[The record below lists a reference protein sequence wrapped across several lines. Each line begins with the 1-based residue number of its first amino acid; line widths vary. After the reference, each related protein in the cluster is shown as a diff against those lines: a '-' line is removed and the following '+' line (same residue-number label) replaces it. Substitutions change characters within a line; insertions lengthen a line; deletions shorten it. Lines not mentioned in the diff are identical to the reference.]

1 MGGAI
6 FLLWYNLSLNTS
18 AMMLSSLI
26 ASAPSSSLS
35 SKMMSCN
42 KCVVCFLLLM
52 VVAASSADARK
63 INSDGKSLL
72 HSRGHHHHLHRRRAT
87 VDRLC
92 NLKGGEAS
100 ELTRDQTVVLKQ
112 RTINALHLT
121 SFLIVLSTSIV
132 AFTPLPS
139 ITRHLTTSSSATT
152 AAAAATSSPQEQ
164 AVKILSYISAA
175 SAAVELFL
183 SPLLGTLLDR
193 FGRKRPSVL
202 LHSLITITNLGV
214 VLHPSVWSV
223 CTSRIVNVLCSGF
236 LIIVANSIIG
246 DIFSGSGGNNGKQ
259 KDNVHDKD
267 QMGTVLGKQAACIS
281 SGFLFGSLLGGRL
294 TEYGERFAYGGAL
307 IFSVMA
313 ALTAAFR
320 MADSMD
326 LTSSSVQAPASSSST
341 KDLDWTSLKRS
352 LWEAPLSS
360 IQLLFHYGK
369 HMRTLAVLLLLQSA
383 PIYMGDVFQ
392 VFAKEE
398 WGLTPKDFGKFVA
411 LFGVLGILSNSSLSL
426 IVGRLGLRKFSLFAI
441 VSSLFFPLTAIFTNS
456 YRYVMVAGIFGLY
469 SGAQKV
475 GTTAA
480 ITSLANS
487 LGLPQGQLQGE
498 KASMS
503 ALLKIICPVI
513 YSTLYLKGKEWSSM
527 GIGDDNGANKLGL
540 QMIMRKLGKKLPF
553 VLNCILSVMAFAVTW
568 QNM

>member
-1 MGGAI
+1 
-6 FLLWYNLSLNTS
+6 
-18 AMMLSSLI
+18 
-26 ASAPSSSLS
+26 
-35 SKMMSCN
+35 
-42 KCVVCFLLLM
+42 M

-63 INSDGKSLL
+63 INCDGKSLL
-72 HSRGHHHHLHRRRAT
+72 HSRGHHHHLHRRRKAT
-87 VDRLC
+87 VDQLC
-92 NLKGGEAS
+92 KLQGGGEAS
-100 ELTRDQTVVLKQ
+100 ELTHDRTVVLKQ
-112 RTINALHLT
+112 RTISALHLT

-152 AAAAATSSPQEQ
+152 AAAAAAAAASPQEQ

-223 CTSRIVNVLCSGF
+223 CTSRIINVLCSGF

-246 DIFSGSGGNNGKQ
+246 DIFSGSGGINNGKE
-259 KDNVHDKD
+259 KDDNVHDKD

-294 TEYGERFAYGGAL
+294 TEFGERFAYGGAL
-307 IFSVMA
+307 IFSLMA
-313 ALTAAFR
+313 ALTAGFR
-320 MADSMD
+320 MADSME
-326 LTSSSVQAPASSSST
+326 LTSLSVQAPASSSST
-341 KDLDWTSLKRS
+341 KVLDWTSLKRS

-527 GIGDDNGANKLGL
+527 SIGDDDRANKLGL
-540 QMIMRKLGKKLPF
+540 QMIMGKLGKKLPF

-568 QNM
+568 QNL

>member
-1 MGGAI
+1 
-6 FLLWYNLSLNTS
+6 
-18 AMMLSSLI
+18 
-26 ASAPSSSLS
+26 
-35 SKMMSCN
+35 
-42 KCVVCFLLLM
+42 
-52 VVAASSADARK
+52 
-63 INSDGKSLL
+63 
-72 HSRGHHHHLHRRRAT
+72 
-87 VDRLC
+87 
-92 NLKGGEAS
+92 
-100 ELTRDQTVVLKQ
+100 
-112 RTINALHLT
+112 
-121 SFLIVLSTSIV
+121 
-132 AFTPLPS
+132 
-139 ITRHLTTSSSATT
+139 
-152 AAAAATSSPQEQ
+152 
-164 AVKILSYISAA
+164 
-175 SAAVELFL
+175 
-183 SPLLGTLLDR
+183 
-193 FGRKRPSVL
+193 
-202 LHSLITITNLGV
+202 
-214 VLHPSVWSV
+214 
-223 CTSRIVNVLCSGF
+223 VLCSGF

-246 DIFSGSGGNNGKQ
+246 DIFSSSGKQ
-259 KDNVHDKD
+259 KDNDVHDKD

-294 TEYGERFAYGGAL
+294 TEFGERFAYGGAL

-326 LTSSSVQAPASSSST
+326 LTSSSVQAPVSSST
-341 KDLDWTSLKRS
+341 NDLDWTSLKRS

-392 VFAKEE
+392 VFAKDE

-456 YRYVMVAGIFGLY
+456 YRYVMIAGIFGLY

-480 ITSLANS
+480 ITSLANE
-487 LGLPQGQLQGE
+487 LELPQGQLQGE

-527 GIGDDNGANKLGL
+527 GIGDDDRANKLGL
-540 QMIMRKLGKKLPF
+540 QMIMGKIGKKLPF

-568 QNM
+568 QNL

>member
-1 MGGAI
+1 
-6 FLLWYNLSLNTS
+6 
-18 AMMLSSLI
+18 
-26 ASAPSSSLS
+26 
-35 SKMMSCN
+35 
-42 KCVVCFLLLM
+42 M
-52 VVAASSADARK
+52 VVAASSTDARK
-63 INSDGKSLL
+63 INSGKISLL
-72 HSRGHHHHLHRRRAT
+72 HSREHHHNLHSRRKAT
-87 VDRLC
+87 VDHLC
-92 NLKGGEAS
+92 KLQGGGEAS
-100 ELTRDQTVVLKQ
+100 ELTHDQTVVLKQ
-112 RTINALHLT
+112 RTISALHLT
-121 SFLIVLSTSIV
+121 SFLIVLSTSFTM
-132 AFTPLPS
+132 FTPLPS
-139 ITRHLTTSSSATT
+139 ITRHLTTSSSTT
-152 AAAAATSSPQEQ
+152 AAASATTSSPQEQ

-202 LHSLITITNLGV
+202 LHSLITIANVGV

-223 CTSRIVNVLCSGF
+223 CTSRIINVLCSGF

-246 DIFSGSGGNNGKQ
+246 DIFSGSGGSNNGKQ
-259 KDNVHDKD
+259 KDDNVHDKD

-294 TEYGERFAYGGAL
+294 TEFGERFAYGGAL

-326 LTSSSVQAPASSSST
+326 LTSSSVQAPVSSST

-383 PIYMGDVFQ
+383 PMYMGDVFQ
-392 VFAKEE
+392 VFAKDE

-480 ITSLANS
+480 ITSLANE

-527 GIGDDNGANKLGL
+527 GIGNDDRANKLGL
-540 QMIMRKLGKKLPF
+540 QMIMGKLGKNLPF

-568 QNM
+568 QNL

>member
-1 MGGAI
+1 MI
-6 FLLWYNLSLNTS
+6 
-18 AMMLSSLI
+18 
-26 ASAPSSSLS
+26 
-35 SKMMSCN
+35 SCN
-42 KCVVCFLLLM
+42 KCVVIVLLVV
-52 VVAASSADARK
+52 VVAASSTDARK
-63 INSDGKSLL
+63 INNSGKSLL
-72 HSRGHHHHLHRRRAT
+72 HSRPHHHHVHRRKAT

-92 NLKGGEAS
+92 KLQGGGGAS
-100 ELTRDQTVVLKQ
+100 ELTRDRTVVLKQ
-112 RTINALHLT
+112 RTISALHLT

-139 ITRHLTTSSSATT
+139 ITRHLTTSSST
-152 AAAAATSSPQEQ
+152 AAATTSSPQEQ

-193 FGRKRPSVL
+193 FGRKRPCVL
-202 LHSLITITNLGV
+202 LQSLITITNLGV

-223 CTSRIVNVLCSGF
+223 CTSRIINVLCSGF

-246 DIFSGSGGNNGKQ
+246 DIFSGSSGGSNNGKQ
-259 KDNVHDKD
+259 KDNNLHDKD

-294 TEYGERFAYGGAL
+294 TEFGERFAYGGAL

-326 LTSSSVQAPASSSST
+326 LTASVQAPASSSST

-411 LFGVLGILSNSSLSL
+411 LFGVLGILSNTSLSL
-426 IVGRLGLRKFSLFAI
+426 IVGRLGLRNFSLFAI

-456 YRYVMVAGIFGLY
+456 YRYVMIAGIFGLY

-480 ITSLANS
+480 ITSLANE
-487 LGLPQGQLQGE
+487 LKLPQGQLQGE

-527 GIGDDNGANKLGL
+527 DIGNDDRANKLGL
-540 QMIMRKLGKKLPF
+540 QMIMGKLGKKLPF

-568 QNM
+568 QNL

>member
-1 MGGAI
+1 M
-6 FLLWYNLSLNTS
+6 
-18 AMMLSSLI
+18 
-26 ASAPSSSLS
+26 
-35 SKMMSCN
+35 
-42 KCVVCFLLLM
+42 
-52 VVAASSADARK
+52 
-63 INSDGKSLL
+63 
-72 HSRGHHHHLHRRRAT
+72 
-87 VDRLC
+87 
-92 NLKGGEAS
+92 
-100 ELTRDQTVVLKQ
+100 
-112 RTINALHLT
+112 
-121 SFLIVLSTSIV
+121 
-132 AFTPLPS
+132 
-139 ITRHLTTSSSATT
+139 
-152 AAAAATSSPQEQ
+152 
-164 AVKILSYISAA
+164 
-175 SAAVELFL
+175 
-183 SPLLGTLLDR
+183 
-193 FGRKRPSVL
+193 
-202 LHSLITITNLGV
+202 
-214 VLHPSVWSV
+214 SV
-223 CTSRIVNVLCSGF
+223 CTSRIINVLCSGF

-246 DIFSGSGGNNGKQ
+246 DIFSSSGKQ
-259 KDNVHDKD
+259 KDNDVHDKD

-294 TEYGERFAYGGAL
+294 TEFGERFAYGGAL
-307 IFSVMA
+307 IFSFMA

-341 KDLDWTSLKRS
+341 NDLDWTSLKRS

-392 VFAKEE
+392 VFAKDE

-456 YRYVMVAGIFGLY
+456 YRYVLVAGIFGLY

-480 ITSLANS
+480 ITSLANE

-527 GIGDDNGANKLGL
+527 GIGDDDRANKLGL
-540 QMIMRKLGKKLPF
+540 QMIMGKIGKKLPF
-553 VLNCILSVMAFAVTW
+553 VLNCILSVMAFVVTW
-568 QNM
+568 QNL

>member
-1 MGGAI
+1 
-6 FLLWYNLSLNTS
+6 
-18 AMMLSSLI
+18 
-26 ASAPSSSLS
+26 
-35 SKMMSCN
+35 
-42 KCVVCFLLLM
+42 M
-52 VVAASSADARK
+52 VVAASSTDARK
-63 INSDGKSLL
+63 INSGKSKISLL
-72 HSRGHHHHLHRRRAT
+72 HSSGHHHHNLHRRRKT
-87 VDRLC
+87 VDHLC
-92 NLKGGEAS
+92 KLQGGGGEAS

-112 RTINALHLT
+112 RTISALHLT

-139 ITRHLTTSSSATT
+139 ITRHFTTSSSATT
-152 AAAAATSSPQEQ
+152 AAATAATTATTTTTTTTTSPQEQ

-202 LHSLITITNLGV
+202 LHSLITITNLLV
-214 VLHPSVWSV
+214 VLQPSVWSIF
-223 CTSRIVNVLCSGF
+223 TSRIINVLCSGF

-246 DIFSGSGGNNGKQ
+246 DLFSGSGGSNGKD
-259 KDNVHDKD
+259 KDDNVHDKD

-294 TEYGERFAYGGAL
+294 TEFGERFAYGGAL
-307 IFSVMA
+307 IFSFMA

-326 LTSSSVQAPASSSST
+326 LTSSGQAPASSST
-341 KDLDWTSLKRS
+341 KDLDWSSLKRS

-392 VFAKEE
+392 VFAKDE

-480 ITSLANS
+480 ITSLANE

-513 YSTLYLKGKEWSSM
+513 YSTLYLKGKEWSNM
-527 GIGDDNGANKLGL
+527 GIGNDDRANKLGL

-568 QNM
+568 QNL

>member
-1 MGGAI
+1 
-6 FLLWYNLSLNTS
+6 
-18 AMMLSSLI
+18 
-26 ASAPSSSLS
+26 
-35 SKMMSCN
+35 
-42 KCVVCFLLLM
+42 M
-52 VVAASSADARK
+52 VVTASSTDARK
-63 INSDGKSLL
+63 IINCGKSEISLL
-72 HSRGHHHHLHRRRAT
+72 HSSGHHHHNLHRRRKAT
-87 VDRLC
+87 VDHLC
-92 NLKGGEAS
+92 KLQGGGEAS

-112 RTINALHLT
+112 RTISALHLT

-139 ITRHLTTSSSATT
+139 ITRHFTTSSSSATT
-152 AAAAATSSPQEQ
+152 AAATTTTSPQEQ

-202 LHSLITITNLGV
+202 LHSLITITNLLV
-214 VLHPSVWSV
+214 VLQPSVWSI
-223 CTSRIVNVLCSGF
+223 CTSRIINVLCSGF

-246 DIFSGSGGNNGKQ
+246 DLFSGNNGKD
-259 KDNVHDKD
+259 KDDNVHDKD

-294 TEYGERFAYGGAL
+294 TEFGERFAYGGAL
-307 IFSVMA
+307 IFSFMA

-392 VFAKEE
+392 VFAKDE

-441 VSSLFFPLTAIFTNS
+441 ISSLFFPLAAIFTNS

-480 ITSLANS
+480 ITTLAND
-487 LGLPQGQLQGE
+487 LKLPQGQLQGE

-527 GIGDDNGANKLGL
+527 GIGNDDRANKLGL
-540 QMIMRKLGKKLPF
+540 QMIMGKLGKKLPF

-568 QNM
+568 QNL